1 MEMDLG
7 AMESINVKKPDPY
20 DKIAV
25 ISVMFIFC
33 LLAAITAAVP
43 NHSGYLS
50 GNNGSD
56 ASQADLNN
64 GDAAWVIVA
73 SALVLLMTPGAAFFY
88 GGMVDHKNVISTM
101 YQRLD

>member
-1 MEMDLG
+1 MN
-7 AMESINVKKPDPY
+7 SIDVRKPDPY
-20 DKIAV
+20 DRIAV
-25 ISVMFIFC
+25 ISVLFIFC
-33 LLAAITAAVP
+33 LLAAITASVP
-43 NHSGYLS
+43 DHSGYLS
-50 GNNGSD
+50 GNNG
-56 ASQADLNN
+56 ADPEQSNLNN